1 MTNVIDYL
9 PGETVLHRLNPVA
22 KLALAACI
30 ILATFLAQSF
40 PALVGLLALTLC
52 MGAYAGSLERLLAV
66 L

>member
-40 PALVGLLALTLC
+40 AALVGLLALKI
-52 MGAYAGSLERLLAV
+52 GRAHV
-66 L
+66 